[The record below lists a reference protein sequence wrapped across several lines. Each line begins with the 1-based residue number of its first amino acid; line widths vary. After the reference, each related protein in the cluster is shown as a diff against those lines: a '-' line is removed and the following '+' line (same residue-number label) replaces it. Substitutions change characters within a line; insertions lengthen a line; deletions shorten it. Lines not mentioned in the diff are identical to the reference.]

1 MQSGSRNH
9 WRWLA
14 ILLVVYGIVLFRGLD
29 YVQTGLASVGLL
41 IAIDSVARRAGVN
54 PTVPLVTF
62 GVFAALIHLN
72 AVGQFLPGLPDA
84 DTYHGLSWY
93 IAQQFAAGTIP
104 SPPHIRLRVNVFV
117 YVVGAIYFVIGEN
130 RLLIGLLSAGCW
142 SVSILYWMR
151 IAKLVA
157 PDRMVATKRQFATVV
172 GVLMMGVPFTVNLMR
187 DVLREPVAM
196 LSLTLCC
203 WFLLEWTRRRKFRHL
218 VYAPLALLPAA
229 LVRPEVFAVVLVAA
243 SCTVAFVVAERNG
256 RTIPALTTLALTG
269 AVLVTYVASMFN
281 FLALDWLD
289 GYRQHGLY
297 SYRNDEPYIDPKAYL
312 LEMEYETWLDVVLFL
327 PIRAFYFLL
336 TPFPWKPENYN
347 AFVSTVDGTYQLLLV
362 PLALLG
368 GVYVVREWDRE
379 HVILFGGV
387 AALTIAGYAT
397 IVSASG
403 TAARRRIFA
412 TPIIALF
419 AAYFLSRSLRVT
431 LGVPDWLRSVTDV
444 EPDARMAAKRT
455 YGRLWQRSLVGRTI
469 DRYVRWQGRQWATA
483 LETAR
488 TREIA
493 RRIRAGV
500 RQSRVLSIGR
510 PTRLWSAWIR
520 SDLRQQ
526 YVQPAVASSTSAT
539 LTASVGQTAVE
550 KLPRRGR
557 SRDVHQI
564 HVDLRDATVVR
575 ALERLLGLP
584 DSIRTASTPTLTGR
598 AKRYANRSPLTAA
611 LVSAAAITGLNLV
624 WILFTH
630 QPMTVIAGRGALL
643 CLFSVA
649 AARSVDGA
657 VQHI

>member
-9 WRWLA
+9 WRWIA
-14 ILLVVYGIVLFRGLD
+14 ILLVMYGIVLFRGLD

-41 IAIDSVARRAGVN
+41 IAIDSVARRTGVN
-54 PTVPLVTF
+54 PTVPLAAF

-84 DTYHGLSWY
+84 DTYHGLSRY
-93 IAQQFAAGTIP
+93 IAQQLAAGTIP
-104 SPPHIRLRVNVFV
+104 SPPHIRLRVNAFV

-157 PDRMVATKRQFATVV
+157 PDRMAATKRQFATAV
-172 GVLMMGVPFTVNLMR
+172 GVLMMGVPATVNLMR

-203 WFLLEWTRRRKFRHL
+203 WLLLKWTRRRKHRHL
-218 VYAPLALLPAA
+218 VYAPLTLLPAA

-256 RTIPALTTLALTG
+256 QTIPALTTLALTG
-269 AVLVTYVASMFN
+269 AVLFTYVTSMFN
-281 FLALDWLD
+281 FLALEWLN

-297 SYRNDEPYIDPKAYL
+297 SYRNGEAYIDPKAYL
-312 LEMEYETWLDVVLFL
+312 LEMEYETWFDVILFL

-336 TPFPWKPENYN
+336 TPFPWKPENYS

-362 PLALLG
+362 PLALFG
-368 GVYVVREWDRE
+368 GAYVVREWDWE
-379 HVILFGGV
+379 HVILFGGI

-397 IVSASG
+397 IVSAGG
-403 TAARRRIFA
+403 TATRRRIFA
-412 TPIIALF
+412 TPVIALF
-419 AAYFLSRSLRVT
+419 AAYFLSRSLRVA
-431 LGVPDWLRSVTDV
+431 LEVPDWLRSVTDV
-444 EPDARMAAKRT
+444 EPEARMDAEGT
-455 YGRLWQRSLVGRTI
+455 YVRIWQRSRVGRTI
-469 DRYVRWQGRQWATA
+469 GRYFSWLGRQWAPA
-483 LETAR
+483 LAAAR
-488 TREIA
+488 THEIA
-493 RRIRAGV
+493 RRIRVGV

-510 PTRLWSAWIR
+510 PTRLWSAWAG
-520 SDLRQQ
+520 SNLRRQ
-526 YVQPAVASSTSAT
+526 YVQPAVASSTSVT
-539 LTASVGQTAVE
+539 MTASVRQTTVE
-550 KLPRRGR
+550 KLPQWSR

-564 HVDLRDATVVR
+564 RVDLRDATVVR
-575 ALERLLGLP
+575 ALEQLLGLP
-584 DSIRTASTPTLTGR
+584 DSIRTASTPTLARR
-598 AKRYANRSPLTAA
+598 AKRYANRSPITAA

-624 WILFTH
+624 WMLVTN

-649 AARSVDGA
+649 AAGSADEA